1 MRLVDGA
8 NAIRGDLPA
17 SATRVVDVPLE
28 AGDSRGTGIQRFGS
42 LAMVRER
49 MLAALS
55 EIPDAAITIGGDCG
69 VELAAVEH
77 AVARNPEAAVLWFD
91 AHPDLHS
98 PTTSA
103 SGAFTGQVLR
113 ALTGDGVPGL
123 VPTVPVDPARIV
135 LVGARSI
142 DAAEEEYIAERGVA
156 SVGLASAAEL
166 VAAVRAT
173 GATSV
178 YLHLDVDVLDP
189 AEFTG
194 KSDPVPWGLT
204 VAQLVELIGAVK
216 AEFDFAGAG
225 ITEFAP
231 ASPEAAADDL
241 PTLLRIIGAL
251 AR

>member
-49 MLAALS
+49 MLATLS
-55 EIPDAAITIGGDCG
+55 EIPDATITIGGDCG

-77 AVARNPEAAVLWFD
+77 ALARNPETAVLWFD
-91 AHPDLHS
+91 AHPDLNS
-98 PTTSA
+98 PTSSA

-113 ALTGDGVPGL
+113 ALTGEGVPGL
-123 VPTVPVDPARIV
+123 VPEVPLDPARIV

-142 DAAEEEYIAERGVA
+142 DAAEEEYITERGVA

-166 VAAVRAT
+166 VAAVKAT

-178 YLHLDVDVLDP
+178 YVHLDVDVLDP
-189 AEFTG
+189 AEFAG

-216 AEFDFAGAG
+216 AEFGFAGAG

>member
-8 NAIRGDLPA
+8 NAIRGDLP
-17 SATRVVDVPLE
+17 SSSTHVVDVPLE
-28 AGDSRGTGIQRFGS
+28 AGDARGTGIQRFGS

-49 MLAALS
+49 MLATLS

-77 AVARNPEAAVLWFD
+77 ALARNPETAVLWFD

-98 PTTSA
+98 PTTSS

-113 ALTGDGVPGL
+113 ALTGDGLPGL
-123 VPTVPVDPARIV
+123 VPDSPLDPARII

-142 DAAEEEYIAERGVA
+142 DSAEEDFIAEHGVA
-156 SVGLASAAEL
+156 SLGLASAESL
-166 VAAVRAT
+166 VAAVRAS

-178 YLHLDVDVLDP
+178 YLHIDVDVLDP
-189 AEFTG
+189 SEFAG

-204 VAQLVELIGAVK
+204 VAQLIELIGAVK
-216 AEFDFAGAG
+216 AEFGFAGAG

-231 ASPEAAADDL
+231 SSPDAATDDL
-241 PTLLRIIGAL
+241 PTLLRVIGAL

>member
-8 NAIRGDLPA
+8 NAIRGDLPT
-17 SATRVVDVPLE
+17 SSTHVVDVPLE

-49 MLAALS
+49 TLAVLS
-55 EIPDAAITIGGDCG
+55 EIPDVAITIGGDCG

-77 AVARNPEAAVLWFD
+77 ALARNPETAVLWFD

-98 PTTSA
+98 PISST

-113 ALTGDGVPGL
+113 ALTGDGAAGL
-123 VPTVPVDPARIV
+123 VPDAPLDPARII

-142 DAAEEEYIAERGVA
+142 DSAEDEYIEEHGVV
-156 SVGLASAAEL
+156 SLGLASAEEL
-166 VAAVRAT
+166 VAAVVAS

-178 YLHLDVDVLDP
+178 YIHIDVDVLDP
-189 AEFTG
+189 AEFSG

-204 VAQLVELIGAVK
+204 VAQLIELIGAVRSTVPLS
-216 AEFDFAGAG
+216 GAA

-231 ASPEAAADDL
+231 SSPDAAADDL
-241 PTLLRIIGAL
+241 PTLLRVIGAL
-251 AR
+251 TR